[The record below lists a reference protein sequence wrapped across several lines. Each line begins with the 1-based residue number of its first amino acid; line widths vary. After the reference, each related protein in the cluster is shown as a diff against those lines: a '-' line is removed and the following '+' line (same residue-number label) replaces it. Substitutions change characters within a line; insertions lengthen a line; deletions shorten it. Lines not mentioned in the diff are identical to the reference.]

1 VDRTTR
7 NIFLASLLGLIAV
20 TVGAVVLLG
29 GASGPPPGTTLVQG
43 VVIGVDSSG
52 LTKVRGFTLRADDGR
67 TLKFDL
73 AALENA
79 VEFPPGHLV
88 EHQGLGSEV
97 RVYYRDAGG
106 TLQAIRL
113 EDAPAG
119 ADVPG
124 PAASARPAAARP
136 AAATQPAGA
145 IALIAASIS
154 AGDAISS

>member
-1 VDRTTR
+1 MDRTTR
-7 NIFLASLLGLIAV
+7 NIFLASILGLIAV
-20 TVGAVVLLG
+20 TIGAVVLLG
-29 GASGPPPGTTLVQG
+29 GTSGPPPGTTMVQG
-43 VVIGVDSSG
+43 VVIGVDSAG

-67 TLKFDL
+67 TLRFDL
-73 AALENA
+73 ADLENA

-88 EHQGLGSEV
+88 EHQGLGSKV
-97 RVYYRDAGG
+97 RVWYRDAGG

-119 ADVPG
+119 AAVPG
-124 PAASARPAAARP
+124 SGVPP
-136 AAATQPAGA
+136 QPAGE

>member
-7 NIFLASLLGLIAV
+7 NIFLASIAGLIVV
-20 TVGAVVLLG
+20 TIGAVLLLG
-29 GASGPPPGTTLVQG
+29 GTSGPPPGTTMVQG
-43 VVIGVDSSG
+43 VVVGVDSAG
-52 LTKVRGFTLRADDGR
+52 LTKVRGFTLRTDDGR
-67 TLKFDL
+67 TLQFDL

-88 EHQGLGSEV
+88 EHQGLGSKV
-97 RVYYRDAGG
+97 RVWYRDANG

-113 EDAPAG
+113 EDAPADAG
-119 ADVPG
+119 AGLPVPAQ
-124 PAASARPAAARP
+124 PAMPA
-136 AAATQPAGA
+136 QPAGE

>member
-7 NIFLASLLGLIAV
+7 NIFLASILGLIVV
-20 TVGAVVLLG
+20 TIGAVVLLG
-29 GASGPPPGTTLVQG
+29 GTSGPPPGTTMVQG
-43 VVIGVDSSG
+43 VVIRVDSAG

-67 TLKFDL
+67 TLEFDL

-79 VEFPPGHLV
+79 VDFPPGHLV
-88 EHQGLGSEV
+88 EHQGLGSKV
-97 RVYYRDAGG
+97 RVWYRDAGG

-119 ADVPG
+119 ADLAEPVAP
-124 PAASARPAAARP
+124 P
-136 AAATQPAGA
+136 QPAGE

>member
-1 VDRTTR
+1 M
-7 NIFLASLLGLIAV
+7 
-20 TVGAVVLLG
+20 
-29 GASGPPPGTTLVQG
+29 VQG
-43 VVIGVDSSG
+43 VVIGVDSAG

-67 TLKFDL
+67 TLVFDL
-73 AALENA
+73 ADLENA

-88 EHQGLGSEV
+88 EHQGLGSKV
-97 RVYYRDAGG
+97 RVWYRDASG

-119 ADVPG
+119 ADVLDRAG
-124 PAASARPAAARP
+124 PP
-136 AAATQPAGA
+136 QPAGE

>member
-1 VDRTTR
+1 MDRTTR
-7 NIFLASLLGLIAV
+7 NIFLASILGLIAV
-20 TVGAVVLLG
+20 TIGAVVLLG
-29 GASGPPPGTTLVQG
+29 GTSGPPPGTTMVQG
-43 VVIGVDSSG
+43 VVIGVESAG

-67 TLKFDL
+67 TLRFDL
-73 AALENA
+73 ADLENA

-88 EHQGLGSEV
+88 EHQGLGSKV
-97 RVYYRDAGG
+97 RVWYRDANG

-124 PAASARPAAARP
+124 PVVPA
-136 AAATQPAGA
+136 QPAGE

>member
-7 NIFLASLLGLIAV
+7 NIFLASFLGLIV
-20 TVGAVVLLG
+20 VLIGAVVLLG
-29 GASGPPPGTTLVQG
+29 GTSGPPPGTTMVQG
-43 VVIGVDSSG
+43 VVIGVDSAG

-67 TLKFDL
+67 TLEFDL

-88 EHQGLGSEV
+88 EHQGLGSKV
-97 RVYYRDAGG
+97 RVWYRDAGG

-119 ADVPG
+119 ADLV
-124 PAASARPAAARP
+124 RPAVP
-136 AAATQPAGA
+136 AQPAGE

>member
-7 NIFLASLLGLIAV
+7 NIFLASILGLIVV
-20 TVGAVVLLG
+20 TIGAVVLLG
-29 GASGPPPGTTLVQG
+29 GTSGPPPGTTMVQG
-43 VVIGVDSSG
+43 VVIGVDSAG

-67 TLKFDL
+67 TLVFDL
-73 AALENA
+73 ADLEDA

-88 EHQGLGSEV
+88 EHQGLGSKV
-97 RVYYRDAGG
+97 RVWYRDASG

-119 ADVPG
+119 ADAPD
-124 PAASARPAAARP
+124 PSRAA
-136 AAATQPAGA
+136 QPAGE

>member
-1 VDRTTR
+1 MDRTTR

-20 TVGAVVLLG
+20 TIGAVVLLG
-29 GASGPPPGTTLVQG
+29 GTSGPPPGTTMVQG
-43 VVIGVDSSG
+43 VVIGVDSAG

-67 TLKFDL
+67 TLGFDL

-88 EHQGLGSEV
+88 EHQGLGSKI
-97 RVYYRDAGG
+97 RVWYRDAGG

-119 ADVPG
+119 ADVAEPTV
-124 PAASARPAAARP
+124 PP
-136 AAATQPAGA
+136 QPAGE

>member
-1 VDRTTR
+1 MDRTTR
-7 NIFLASLLGLIAV
+7 NIFLASILGLIVV
-20 TVGAVVLLG
+20 TIGAVVLLG
-29 GASGPPPGTTLVQG
+29 GTSGPPPGTTMVQG
-43 VVIGVDSSG
+43 VVIGVDSAG

-67 TLKFDL
+67 TLAFDL

-79 VEFPPGHLV
+79 VAFPPGHLV
-88 EHQGLGSEV
+88 EHQGLGSKV
-97 RVYYRDAGG
+97 RVWYRDAGG

-119 ADVPG
+119 ADV
-124 PAASARPAAARP
+124 ARPSLP
-136 AAATQPAGA
+136 SQPGGE